1 MNAAR
6 GHTPGTA
13 EGHALFLNPS
23 ERETGESTSRPTKM
37 KVTEKVGALLRSVK
51 PAVRRYATARG
62 SRDFDPRGLLCTTNL
77 ECRVDGYSIDSRLRF
92 LSFEDSRGEK
102 VMHGDPFNWESSAP
116 FTSIFKSRT
125 HRAIFAA

>member
-6 GHTPGTA
+6 GHTRGTA

-51 PAVRRYATARG
+51 PAVRRYATAHG
-62 SRDFDPRGLLCTTNL
+62 SRDFDPRGLLYDKL
-77 ECRVDGYSIDSRLRF
+77 EYRIYGTLPNRPTIPSETFSW
-92 LSFEDSRGEK
+92 EK
-102 VMHGDPFNWESSAP
+102 VTHSDPFN
-116 FTSIFKSRT
+116 
-125 HRAIFAA
+125 